1 MASSLDQDVI
11 HIILYFLW
19 NLHST
24 SWDSEFRP
32 QHFRRFFISY
42 SLISQ
47 DWTLPAQRYIYRS
60 ADLRWNSQFDSFEA
74 GLNSAI
80 RGQHLR
86 TFVRVLDISISNSQL
101 GIPLRKLDKVLRATP
116 YLVELRLRIGAEI
129 NTLFARKVQAQRL
142 CDAFAALRP
151 TLRAFQL
158 ELTGNFT
165 RTRVLKEFHTLV
177 ELGSLDFV
185 TIAIAAE
192 HNVWIPEK
200 LFAETEWNTHVEEW
214 TTMSWP
220 IETNAQSLSMKRVLF
235 APPASTECLVEP
247 EVLRLNGQYL
257 TKELSSLFGSHLK
270 EVLCQPPWQRDAWSY
285 YFDDLL
291 DLSPNLERLIL
302 LQIEDGSWSR
312 KKKQA
317 PVTRIHVVEREDWTA
332 DGAAC
337 VQDGEETLK
346 PTEDT
351 KYKLLERASHVVT
364 FNQEPSQSWKERT
377 TIVPT
382 YRRPE
387 AFDGRWLG
395 HAMTGVEEERELQ
408 EVYGC
413 YTWKWDNGQPQYR
426 RYFLAIRKPAPVS
439 TP

>member
-1 MASSLDQDVI
+1 MAPNLDQDVI
-11 HIILYFLW
+11 HIILHFLW

-32 QHFRRFFISY
+32 QHFRRFFIAY

-60 ADLRWNSQFDSFEA
+60 AHLHWNDQFNSFRA
-74 GLNSAI
+74 GLSSVT
-80 RGQHLR
+80 RGQSLR

-101 GIPLRKLDKVLRATP
+101 GIPLRKLDKLLRETP

-151 TLRAFQL
+151 TLRAFQI

-235 APPASTECLVEP
+235 APPAGADCLVEP
-247 EVLRLNGQYL
+247 EVLRLNSQHIS
-257 TKELSSLFGSHLK
+257 KEITGLFGSHLK
-270 EVLCQPPWQRDAWSY
+270 EFLCQPPSQRDPWPESLHN
-285 YFDDLL
+285 LL
-291 DLSPNLERLIL
+291 EASPNLERIIL
-302 LQIEDGSWSR
+302 LQVENGKWSR
-312 KKKQA
+312 KKKRV
-317 PVTRIHVVEREDWTA
+317 PVTRMHVVEREDWITDEEA
-332 DGAAC
+332 TC
-337 VQDGEETLK
+337 VQAGEETDD
-346 PTEDT
+346 PTADI
-351 KYKLLERASHVVT
+351 KHKLLQRASHVVT
-364 FNQEPSQSWKERT
+364 FKQEPPETCKDKLT
-377 TIVPT
+377 TV
-382 YRRPE
+382 YRRP
-387 AFDGRWLG
+387 AVFDERWLD
-395 HAMTGVEEERELQ
+395 HAMTGVEMEREPQ
-408 EVYGC
+408 EFYGC
-413 YTWKWDNGQPQYR
+413 YSWKWDKRQPEYR
-426 RYFLAIRKPAPVS
+426 RYFFALRKPPIAM